1 MEFLPATSEPDS
13 HIDAIRVNW
22 YYRPKDIQ
30 RRVQDTRVVFA
41 SMHSDTCP
49 LTSLRGKCNIQH
61 LSEILDLDKYRVQKD
76 CFWFDK
82 LYDRYMHR
90 YYEVVPTSKIV
101 NVPEHVKK
109 VLDERWKFI
118 LIEIGRGKE
127 LTSAVKTCI
136 KCKKYAASHESVDCA
151 VCKNTYHMGCI
162 RPPLTRKP
170 ARGFAWACAACSRAA
185 ELRLEARHTPGLTD
199 EAEAGEEDLP
209 EEDERNVIMQ
219 NNDTRDSSVAPEAHP
234 PPTEQQIHQANLWPY
249 RYLGIHARVEDA
261 LDYDDRIYP
270 RASSRLGPRHQ
281 AQVNVWHGRPVELV
295 KSAEIKKKYQKNLP
309 QKKDGKVSKET
320 VAAIET
326 EKENK
331 QKRPKW
337 VVDEPIGYIPR
348 GEDKQVEIKGKKEFT
363 AQLTFRMPPPG
374 KFSSRGED
382 GSDAPDNREEVI
394 DGYMKDVKL
403 IAPQYNVLD
412 CSTDFLTQ
420 AIQKLQDSNYD
431 VEKALTAMKGLH
443 IRSDLKQPD
452 LNREEVKRFEEGVA
466 KYGSELHNV
475 ARHVGANFKESRI
488 VRYYYMWKKT
498 DRGRQVWGN
507 YEGRKSKKESKRLE
521 KDGIAASKLLDDV
534 ADDADDSAFDSEKA
548 ADKKR
553 GFECKFCTTKT
564 SRQWRRAPGTAP
576 GTLIPRDSSSK
587 KDTKDKSNWLTLALC
602 GRCAYLWRRYA
613 IQYESI
619 EEVSKKIAAA
629 GGRASKRRIDEELMN
644 CILEAQHESGDT
656 ISANTAAVAASAGVE
671 VPSTIIQTQEPAK
684 KKVKTDKEPQTAT
697 PEVVPEKKKEKLPEL
712 PLVAEIPRVKIHPCS
727 VCYVIENPG
736 DDLLKCLDCR
746 LPVHRSCYGIPP
758 DVPSKNWY
766 CDMCKNDHN
775 TQVSTTYK
783 CILCPVDYT
792 PHDLF
797 EPVKVTHKKKTDRD
811 REKERLDREKMAEV
825 LRKWRQ
831 DQEAAGR
838 PVAPREPLKRTAWNN
853 WVHVHCALWTKEI
866 KFGSAE
872 ILDNA
877 EGVGFIPRERFEQK
891 CTVMDCVATG
901 LPTVKCHFQGC
912 SNYVHVGCAHR
923 AAYRFGI
930 DISVVKGT
938 RRDALSIIK
947 LDKET
952 GVPTAAIWCPN
963 HPVTSYEHSMLEPT
977 EEGLTALQL
986 FARTCKQVDGS
997 VTGTVRRAAQFARVQ
1012 EPAAPS
1018 IPAGHPRTS
1027 TINGTQSGE
1036 RNDRSASVASNRSND
1051 DTHAHHVA
1059 SPGVMTSSRVG
1070 SGKAKIC
1077 CNCAVT
1083 TSPKWHTAM
1092 RPAKE
1097 SSIDSATIN
1106 NISGSSLNGGP
1117 DEPTARGLGAPEAT
1131 ANGTSNARPH
1141 NEMPHVNGVVK
1152 AEHSPRIDNGDI
1164 ADAKAIVVWQC
1175 HQCHKR
1181 NLTPPVG
1188 SPQIRRKKEE
1198 RPPETQYALSNILHG
1213 PPSHEPLFWQAPLG
1227 GYPGPPPSA
1236 FFRPASQTDG
1246 PPAHSHPG
1254 LGAAP
1259 PSSHLGQ
1266 VPWPPTAPVHHSPQV
1281 HSSPWPPAPQRG
1293 ESSTSNGLP
1302 QAQQYGHQIP
1312 PPPSSSHYPD
1322 PFGSRPAYSS
1332 AYANI
1337 APPTSRPHSTSISA
1351 QNPHPNHNSNGNPYG
1366 PPPSHANYPSSPRQ
1380 GPYGRPPSNQPSPQM
1395 RPQVSA
1401 PRSSY
1406 PGPSESYQTVGPN
1419 SAPSRQVGVTASPQL
1434 TAPRQGM
1441 YAQLPAGAPAMSE
1454 QQAAALQGYGEQRR
1468 PSIDMMRPETPK
1480 DGQAQRH
1487 PGQQGS
1493 AHDGQMRGFM
1503 PGASASPSVRNLVD

>member
-13 HIDAIRVNW
+13 HIDAVRVNW

-61 LSEILDLDKYRVQKD
+61 LSEIPDLDKFRVQKD

-82 LYDRYMHR
+82 LYDRYMQR

-127 LTSAVKTCI
+127 LTSAVKICHR
-136 KCKKYAASHESVDCA
+136 CKKYAGNHESVDCA
-151 VCKNTYHMGCI
+151 VCKNAYHMGCI
-162 RPPLTRKP
+162 KPPLTRKP

-199 EAEAGEEDLP
+199 EAEAGEEEVP
-209 EEDERNVIMQ
+209 EEDENDMVIP
-219 NNDTRDSSVAPEAHP
+219 NDDTRDNSVAPEAHL
-234 PPTEQQIHQANLWPY
+234 PPTEQQLHQANLWPY

-295 KSAEIKKKYQKNLP
+295 KPADIKKKYQKNLP
-309 QKKDGKVSKET
+309 QKKDGKAAKET
-320 VAAIET
+320 AAAIEA
-326 EKENK
+326 EKESK
-331 QKRPKW
+331 QRRPKW
-337 VVDEPIGYIPR
+337 VVDEPVGYISR
-348 GEDKQVEIKGKKEFT
+348 GEDKPVEIKGKKEFT
-363 AQLTFRMPPPG
+363 GQLIFKMPPPG
-374 KFSSRGED
+374 QFSARGED
-382 GSDAPDNREEVI
+382 GPDAPDNREEII
-394 DGYMKDVKL
+394 DDYMKKVKL
-403 IAPQYNVLD
+403 IAPQYNVLE

-420 AIQKLQDSNYD
+420 AIQKLQDNDYD

-443 IRSDLKQPD
+443 IRADLKQPD

-488 VRYYYMWKKT
+488 VRFYYMWKKT

-534 ADDADDSAFDSEKA
+534 ADDADDSAFDCDKA
-548 ADKKR
+548 AEKKR
-553 GFECKFCTTKT
+553 GFECKFCATRT

-587 KDTKDKSNWLTLALC
+587 KETKDKSNWLTLALC

-671 VPSTIIQTQEPAK
+671 VPSTLIQTQEPVK

-697 PEVVPEKKKEKLPEL
+697 PEVVPEKKKEKMPEL

-727 VCYVIENPG
+727 VCYVIDNPG

-758 DVPSKNWY
+758 EVPSKNWY

-783 CILCPVDYT
+783 CVLCPVDYT

-797 EPVKVTHKKKTDRD
+797 EPVKVTHKKKTERD

-853 WVHVHCALWTKEI
+853 WVHVYCALWTKEI
-866 KFGSAE
+866 KFGNAD

-891 CTVMDCVATG
+891 CSVPECEAKG

-912 SNYVHVGCAHR
+912 NNYVHVGCAHR

-947 LDKET
+947 LDKEI
-952 GVPTAAIWCPN
+952 GVPTAAIWCPT
-963 HPVTSYEHSMLEPT
+963 HPHTSYEHSMLEPT
-977 EEGLTALQL
+977 EDGLTALQL

-1012 EPAAPS
+1012 EPAAP
-1018 IPAGHPRTS
+1018 PAPVGHARTS
-1027 TINGTQSGE
+1027 TINGIHASEGMH
-1036 RNDRSASVASNRSND
+1036 RSNSVASNRSTD
-1051 DTHAHHVA
+1051 GPQADPRA
-1059 SPGVMTSSRVG
+1059 SPTQMTSSRVD
-1070 SGKAKIC
+1070 SGKSKIC

-1083 TSPKWHTAM
+1083 TSPKWHKAV
-1092 RPAKE
+1092 RPLKDA
-1097 SSIDSATIN
+1097 STSPA
-1106 NISGSSLNGGP
+1106 NISNTPGPSVSGGADDVATRGSGVSDTLPNGASS
-1117 DEPTARGLGAPEAT
+1117 TQSQPEL
-1131 ANGTSNARPH
+1131 
-1141 NEMPHVNGVVK
+1141 PHVNGIVK
-1152 AEHSPRIDNGDI
+1152 SEHSISPRLENGDSSS
-1164 ADAKAIVVWQC
+1164 KAIMVWQC
-1175 HQCHKR
+1175 HQCHKKD
-1181 NLTPPVG
+1181 LTPPFG
-1188 SPQIRRKKEE
+1188 SPEIRRRKEE
-1198 RPPETQYALSNILHG
+1198 LPPETQYPLSSILHP
-1213 PPSHEPLFWQAPLG
+1213 PPSHEPLFWQAPPSA
-1227 GYPGPPPSA
+1227 YHGPPPSLY
-1236 FFRPASQTDG
+1236 PPHPQTDG

-1254 LGAAP
+1254 LGGAP
-1259 PSSHLGQ
+1259 PPSHLGQ
-1266 VPWPPTAPVHHSPQV
+1266 VQVPWPPQPPLHHSPQT
-1281 HSSPWPPAPQRG
+1281 HSSPWPPPPQRS
-1293 ESSTSNGLP
+1293 ESSASNGVP
-1302 QAQQYGHQIP
+1302 PIQQYGHQIP
-1312 PPPSSSHYPD
+1312 PSSASHYPD
-1322 PFGSRPAYSS
+1322 PFGNRPPYS
-1332 AYANI
+1332 YANVA
-1337 APPTSRPHSTSISA
+1337 APSSRSHSNSISA
-1351 QNPHPNHNSNGNPYG
+1351 QTPHLNHNSNGNPYG
-1366 PPPSHANYPSSPRQ
+1366 AQPSQANYPPSPRQ
-1380 GPYGRPPSNQPSPQM
+1380 GLYGRPPADQPSPQI

-1401 PRSSY
+1401 PRPSY
-1406 PGPSESYQTVGPN
+1406 PAPGEQYQASGQN
-1419 SAPSRQVGVTASPQL
+1419 AAPSRQVSMTTSPQL
-1434 TAPRQGM
+1434 TAPRQAM
-1441 YAQLPAGAPAMSE
+1441 YAQHPGAGPAMSE
-1454 QQAAALQGYGEQRR
+1454 QQVAALQGYGEQRR
-1468 PSIDMMRPETPK
+1468 PSVDMMRPETPK
-1480 DGQAQRH
+1480 DGQAQRNQ
-1487 PGQQGS
+1487 GQQGS
-1493 AHDGQMRGFM
+1493 AQDGQMRGFM
-1503 PGASASPSVRNLVD
+1503 PGASASPNLRNLLD

>member
-1 MEFLPATSEPDS
+1 MEFLPANSEPDS
-13 HIDAIRVNW
+13 PIDAVRVNW

-49 LTSLRGKCNIQH
+49 LNSLRGKCNIQH
-61 LSEILDLDKYRVQKD
+61 LSEIPDLDKYRVQKD

-82 LYDRYMHR
+82 LYDRYMVR

-127 LTSAVKTCI
+127 LTSAVKTCHR
-136 KCKKYAASHESVDCA
+136 CRKYAGSHESVDCA

-199 EAEAGEEDLP
+199 ETEAADEELP
-209 EEDERNVIMQ
+209 EEDEIDVIMQ
-219 NNDTRDSSVAPEAHP
+219 NDDTRDNSTAPEAHL

-249 RYLGIHARVEDA
+249 RYLGIHASVEDA

-281 AQVNVWHGRPVELV
+281 AQVNVWHGRPIELV
-295 KSAEIKKKYQKNLP
+295 KPAESKKKYQKNMS
-309 QKKDGKVSKET
+309 QKKDGKAAKDAA
-320 VAAIET
+320 AAIEA

-348 GEDKQVEIKGKKEFT
+348 GEDTVVEIKGKKEFT
-363 AQLTFRMPPPG
+363 AQIIFRMPPPG
-374 KFSSRGED
+374 QFSDRGQ
-382 GSDAPDNREEVI
+382 GSTDAPDNREEII
-394 DGYMKDVKL
+394 DEYMKRVKL
-403 IAPQYNVLD
+403 IAPTYNVLD

-420 AIQKLQDSNYD
+420 AVQKLQDSDYD
-431 VEKALTAMKGLH
+431 VEKALAAMKGLH

-488 VRYYYMWKKT
+488 VRFYYMWKKT

-534 ADDADDSAFDSEKA
+534 ADDADDSAFDNEKA
-548 ADKKR
+548 AEKKR
-553 GFECKFCTTKT
+553 GFECKFCATRS

-587 KDTKDKSNWLTLALC
+587 KDTKDKSNWLTLSLC

-671 VPSTIIQTQEPAK
+671 VPSTIIQTMEPAK
-684 KKVKTDKEPQTAT
+684 KKMKTDKEPLTAT
-697 PEVVPEKKKEKLPEL
+697 PEIVPEKKKERLPEL

-727 VCYVIENPG
+727 VCYVIDNAG

-758 DVPSKNWY
+758 EVPSRNWY

-797 EPVKVTHKKKTDRD
+797 EPIKVTHKKKTERD

-891 CTVMDCVATG
+891 CRVLDCVATG

-912 SNYVHVGCAHR
+912 NNYVHVGCAHR

-977 EEGLTALQL
+977 EDGLTALQL

-997 VTGTVRRAAQFARVQ
+997 VTGTVRRAAQFVRVQ
-1012 EPAAPS
+1012 EPAVPPLP
-1018 IPAGHPRTS
+1018 IGHPRNS
-1027 TINGTQSGE
+1027 TTNGNQLGE
-1036 RNDRSASVASNRSND
+1036 RANRSTSVASNRSAD

-1059 SPGVMTSSRVG
+1059 SPSEMTSSRVD
-1070 SGKAKIC
+1070 SGKGKIC

-1083 TSPKWHTAM
+1083 TSPKWHTAV
-1092 RPAKE
+1092 RPLKE
-1097 SSIDSATIN
+1097 SSTAPAAVNDVPVSSV
-1106 NISGSSLNGGP
+1106 SGGAAETTNR
-1117 DEPTARGLGAPEAT
+1117 EPTIPDTIMNGASSTQPQTEL
-1131 ANGTSNARPH
+1131 
-1141 NEMPHVNGVVK
+1141 PHVNGIVK
-1152 AEHSPRIDNGDI
+1152 AEHSSSPRIGNGDAVDTKGI
-1164 ADAKAIVVWQC
+1164 IVWQC
-1175 HQCHKR
+1175 HQCHKK
-1181 NLTPPVG
+1181 NLTPPIG
-1188 SPQIRRKKEE
+1188 SPEVRCRKEE

-1213 PPSHEPLFWQAPLG
+1213 PPSHDPLFWQAPPG
-1227 GYPGPPPSA
+1227 AYPGPPPPP
-1236 FFRPASQTDG
+1236 FYRPPSQADG

-1259 PSSHLGQ
+1259 QQPHPGQQ
-1266 VPWPPTAPVHHSPQV
+1266 VPWPPAPLHHSPQI
-1281 HSSPWPPAPQRG
+1281 HSSPWPPPPQRS
-1293 ESSTSNGLP
+1293 ESSASNGIMA
-1302 QAQQYGHQIP
+1302 QAQQYGHPIP
-1312 PPPSSSHYPD
+1312 PPPPSHYPD
-1322 PFGSRPAYSS
+1322 SFGNRSAYSS
-1332 AYANI
+1332 AYPNI
-1337 APPTSRPHSTSISA
+1337 APPISRPHSSSMSA
-1351 QNPHPNHNSNGNPYG
+1351 QSPHLNHSSNGNAYG
-1366 PPPSHANYPSSPRQ
+1366 PLPSPANYPPSPRQ
-1380 GPYGRPPSNQPSPQM
+1380 GPYGRPPADQPSPQM

-1406 PGPSESYQTVGPN
+1406 PGPGESYQSIGQNP
-1419 SAPSRQVGVTASPQL
+1419 APSRQVSMTASPQL
-1434 TAPRQGM
+1434 AASRQGM
-1441 YAQLPAGAPAMSE
+1441 YAQLPGAAPAMSE

-1468 PSIDMMRPETPK
+1468 QSIDMLRPETPN
-1480 DGQAQRH
+1480 DGQIQRN
-1487 PGQQGS
+1487 QGS
-1493 AHDGQMRGFM
+1493 GQDGQMRGFM
-1503 PGASASPSVRNLVD
+1503 PGASASPNLRNLLD